1 MNFADHHQ
9 FTVIPDI
16 PPPGWQHE
24 TPKYKVTRNIQPAQ
38 KARFRYETPFAE
50 SSDSDTWQYGERELK
65 AGEIIETRE
74 WPHPSFWPLNF
85 GAKKVLEFFNLKM
98 KSRFPRSPWVGD
110 RLRLDN
116 GLSGNTIT
124 ADDATTPTVPR
135 VRLA

>member
-1 MNFADHHQ
+1 MNSADHHQ

-85 GAKKVLEFFNLKM
+85 GAKKVLEFFNLQM

-124 ADDATTPTVPR
+124 ADDAATPTVPR
-135 VRLA
+135 VRLV